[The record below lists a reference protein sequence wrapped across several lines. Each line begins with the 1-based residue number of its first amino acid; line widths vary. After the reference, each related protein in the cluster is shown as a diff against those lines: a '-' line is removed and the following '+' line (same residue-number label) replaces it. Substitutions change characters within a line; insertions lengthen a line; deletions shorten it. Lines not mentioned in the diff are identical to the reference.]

1 MVINT
6 ASESEITAL
15 LLDAKKTVSDLEDTT
30 VKMHSIIND
39 SASPVSEVIHTRSPN
54 TGRRTSYEHVAR
66 QIITFIVVWS
76 VLLSFMSISMYHF
89 TKSITVSVNELS
101 TKVVAIQQ
109 VVNTR
114 PATQDAML
122 VPPPTC
128 RN

>member
-15 LLDAKKTVSDLEDTT
+15 LLDARKTVSDLEHTT

-39 SASPVSEVIHTRSPN
+39 CAAPVSAIIHTRSPD
-54 TGRRTSYEHVAR
+54 TDRRTSYDQVSR

-76 VLLSFMSISMYHF
+76 VLLSFMSISFYHF

-114 PATQDAML
+114 PAAQDAML